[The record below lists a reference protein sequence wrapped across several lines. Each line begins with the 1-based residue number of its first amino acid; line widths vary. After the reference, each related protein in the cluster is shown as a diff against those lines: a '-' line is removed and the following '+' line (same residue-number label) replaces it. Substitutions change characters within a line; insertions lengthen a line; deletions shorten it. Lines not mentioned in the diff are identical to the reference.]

1 MKKEQILLL
10 AIGYFA
16 SHPSVNEFHA
26 TSDGQHFIDENNA
39 VAHAANLKDKTVT
52 PVTRAEADEAKK
64 AQAKQPAASSDI
76 KPLSKM
82 NKKELLEQMAERGLK
97 EEEGST
103 NADKV
108 KAIEDFDA
116 ANIRHVVTEQTL
128 ADNPE
133 LAENG
138 VKVGE
143 TIWLPKEEA

>member
-16 SHPSVNEFHA
+16 SHPSVNEFHV
-26 TSDGQHFIDENNA
+26 TSDGQHFIDVNNA
-39 VAHAANLKDKTVT
+39 NAHAANLKNKEVSI
-52 PVTRAEADEAKK
+52 VTRAEAAEAEK
-64 AQAKQPAASSDI
+64 AQANKKDAGGDA
-76 KPLSKM
+76 KPLSEM
-82 NKKELLEQMAERGLK
+82 TKKELLEQMAERGLK
-97 EEEGST
+97 EEKGST

-128 ADNPE
+128 TDNPE
-133 LAENG
+133 LAEAG
-138 VKVGE
+138 VKVGD